1 MRLTRFWE
9 RHERTSDR
17 RPWSLESHLMMQW
30 GSIRSLGVGG
40 LVAVGFLD
48 ERRVVVGS
56 HSGLGIVEAGTG
68 VVLDR
73 IADPDG
79 MYGWYRESPPAAV
92 YVDSE
97 GEHRV
102 PVASFWGRSPPN
114 LHQG

>member
-1 MRLTRFWE
+1 
-9 RHERTSDR
+9 
-17 RPWSLESHLMMQW
+17 MMQW
-30 GSIRSLGVGG
+30 GSVRSLGVGG

-48 ERRVVVGS
+48 ARRVVVGS

-79 MYGWYRESPPAAV
+79 IYGWYRESPPAAV

-97 GEHRV
+97 GKHRL
-102 PVASFWGRSPPN
+102 PVVGLWGGALRISTRDGWSCERLP
-114 LHQG
+114 